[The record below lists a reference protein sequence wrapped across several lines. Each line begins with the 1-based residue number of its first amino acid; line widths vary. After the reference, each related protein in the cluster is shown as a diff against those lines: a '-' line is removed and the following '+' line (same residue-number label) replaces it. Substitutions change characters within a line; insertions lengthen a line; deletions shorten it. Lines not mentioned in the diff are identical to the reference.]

1 MKRAKGAIGTVSPK
15 PSIEQLKDM
24 PLEKY
29 TKLLVRDMV
38 ETLNA
43 RTKRRGAAAI
53 PKRRKSK

>member
-1 MKRAKGAIGTVSPK
+1 MKKAKGAKGTVSPK
-15 PSIEQLKDM
+15 LSIEQLKDM

-43 RTKRRGAAAI
+43 KRRGAAAI
-53 PKRRKSK
+53 PERRKSK